1 MVKLLVGAL
10 LALTAANTMAANMYI
25 YKDEG
30 GKVLLTNVNTSRS
43 SEPTKKVKTTYYE
56 NGSLVTKYV
65 TYANSAYAALDGSIM
80 TSTSDKSVQKVIKP
94 MKKSKTLTTDTKQ
107 SSLSFEVPE
116 GYRLPTKSDVT
127 GDWKDFNAPN
137 HLKADF
143 NSDGIEDEAY
153 ILPRKGS
160 DVGYGAF
167 VSMSKA
173 NKNKQAGHEFQM
185 FKLTYGDMSP
195 QSFAIELA
203 EPSNETWK
211 TACGKGYWD
220 CGIDEPD
227 KIKITRPS
235 IMFCYIESAC
245 EIYLLGE
252 DRESFKKIALSD

>member
-10 LALTAANTMAANMYI
+10 LALTAANSMAGNLYI
-25 YKDEG
+25 HKDQG
-30 GKVLLTNVNTSRS
+30 GQVLLTNVNPSGGFNKFTN
-43 SEPTKKVKTTYYE
+43 KVEVTYYR
-56 NGSLVTKYV
+56 NGSSTNAN
-65 TYANSAYAALDGSIM
+65 YANSSYDELRGK
-80 TSTSDKSVQKVIKP
+80 TSTPNKNVQKVIKP
-94 MKKSKTLTTDTKQ
+94 IEKSKTLNTGIKQ
-107 SSLSFEVPE
+107 LSFEVPE
-116 GYRLPTKSDVT
+116 GYRLPTKNDVF
-127 GDWKDFNAPN
+127 GDWERFDAPN

-167 VSMSKA
+167 VSMSKV
-173 NKNKQAGHEFQM
+173 NKNIQAGHEFQM
-185 FKLTYGDMSP
+185 FKLIYGDMSP

-227 KIKITRPS
+227 EIKITRPS

-245 EIYLLGE
+245 HIYLLGE

>member
-10 LALTAANTMAANMYI
+10 LALTAANSIAGNMYI
-25 YKDEG
+25 YKDKG
-30 GKVLLTNVNTSRS
+30 GEVLLTNVNTSG
-43 SEPTKKVKTTYYE
+43 
-56 NGSLVTKYV
+56 NF
-65 TYANSAYAALDGSIM
+65 
-80 TSTSDKSVQKVIKP
+80 DKSIKKRVKVTPYSANVSYRNSSYAELRGTTATPSENTQKIIRP
-94 MKKSKTLTTDTKQ
+94 IKKSKTLNTGIKQ
-107 SSLSFEVPE
+107 YPLSFEVPE
-116 GYRLPTKSDVT
+116 GYRLPTKNDVF
-127 GDWKDFNAPN
+127 GDWERFDAPN

-173 NKNKQAGHEFQM
+173 NKNVPAGHEFQM

-203 EPSNETWK
+203 EPSNKTWK
-211 TACGKGYWD
+211 TACGKGHWD

-245 EIYLLGE
+245 DIYLLGE
-252 DRESFKKIALSD
+252 DRESFKKIAFSD

>member
-1 MVKLLVGAL
+1 MVKLLAGAL
-10 LALTAANTMAANMYI
+10 LALTAVNSVAGNITI
-25 YKDEG
+25 YKDKD
-30 GKVLLTNVNTSRS
+30 GKVLATNAHPSGNFDKF
-43 SEPTKKVKTTYYE
+43 TKDVKVTYYR
-56 NGSLVTKYV
+56 NGSSTN
-65 TYANSAYAALDGSIM
+65 ANSSYDELRGK
-80 TSTSDKSVQKVIKP
+80 TSTPNKNVQKVIKP
-94 MKKSKTLTTDTKQ
+94 IKKSKTLNTGIKQ
-107 SSLSFEVPE
+107 YPLSFEVPE
-116 GYRLPTKSDVT
+116 GYRLPTKNDIF
-127 GDWKDFNAPN
+127 GDWERFDAPN

-167 VSMSKA
+167 VSMSKV
-173 NKNKQAGHEFQM
+173 NKNIQAGHEFQM
-185 FKLTYGDMSP
+185 FKLIYGDISP

-227 KIKITRPS
+227 EIKITRPS